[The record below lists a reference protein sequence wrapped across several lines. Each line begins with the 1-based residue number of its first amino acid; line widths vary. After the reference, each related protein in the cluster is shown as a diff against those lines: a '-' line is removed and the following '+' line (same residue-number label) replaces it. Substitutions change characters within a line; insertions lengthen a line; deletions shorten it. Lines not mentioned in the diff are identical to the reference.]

1 MSPCKVLTFCRCMFF
16 RSLKILFVKIQIQIC
31 SDYVILVLINHLC
44 FMWTVRHT
52 LNIMVNLSF
61 YESVNPCLNRSK
73 ILWLIFVII
82 VHGSTDLR
90 RIKLKWWMFISD
102 NSIVVICIR
111 VSFQYSSKHSSLIY
125 YFPTIMTKL
134 TPWDRKRSL
143 FDLHR
148 WRSHHW
154 LIDCLVYLKSIWK
167 LIWYNKIFYYC
178 SNRIVTILSLSVVTG
193 LLQYFLGVLTVYFII
208 LR

>member
-1 MSPCKVLTFCRCMFF
+1 MAILHIQLILFISRFLRHSSFVLFNRKTDTYLLFVFSFFRFLFLNFHVALQGSDLRRCMFF

-90 RIKLKWWMFISD
+90 RIKLK
-102 NSIVVICIR
+102 
-111 VSFQYSSKHSSLIY
+111 
-125 YFPTIMTKL
+125 
-134 TPWDRKRSL
+134 
-143 FDLHR
+143 
-148 WRSHHW
+148 
-154 LIDCLVYLKSIWK
+154 
-167 LIWYNKIFYYC
+167 
-178 SNRIVTILSLSVVTG
+178 
-193 LLQYFLGVLTVYFII
+193 
-208 LR
+208 

>member
-90 RIKLKWWMFISD
+90 RIKLK
-102 NSIVVICIR
+102 
-111 VSFQYSSKHSSLIY
+111 
-125 YFPTIMTKL
+125 
-134 TPWDRKRSL
+134 
-143 FDLHR
+143 
-148 WRSHHW
+148 
-154 LIDCLVYLKSIWK
+154 
-167 LIWYNKIFYYC
+167 
-178 SNRIVTILSLSVVTG
+178 
-193 LLQYFLGVLTVYFII
+193 
-208 LR
+208 